1 MDEGPQGGRRE
12 QDQRCNQREQGE
24 HLYPPLRQKGKDRG
38 WSKTTCFELGS
49 KEFEALISQISFQLV
64 DIVVTNKCEQN
75 RFS

>member
-38 WSKTTCFELGS
+38 WSKITRFELGR

-64 DIVVTNKCEQN
+64 DIVVTNECEQN

>member
-12 QDQRCNQREQGE
+12 QDQREQGE

-38 WSKTTCFELGS
+38 WSKITCFELGS

-64 DIVVTNKCEQN
+64 DIVVTNECEQN